1 MGSMIFHD
9 CQVMDKSNF
18 QILNDA
24 EVELA
29 HAGQYLVNMP
39 IAVDKNKV
47 LQRNKGFNNG
57 WNVCFIITLEHLN
70 LYCGTFL

>member
-1 MGSMIFHD
+1 ME
-9 CQVMDKSNF
+9 KSNF

-47 LQRNKGFNNG
+47 LQRYNESD
-57 WNVCFIITLEHLN
+57 VCFIITLEHLN
-70 LYCGTFL
+70 LHCGTFL